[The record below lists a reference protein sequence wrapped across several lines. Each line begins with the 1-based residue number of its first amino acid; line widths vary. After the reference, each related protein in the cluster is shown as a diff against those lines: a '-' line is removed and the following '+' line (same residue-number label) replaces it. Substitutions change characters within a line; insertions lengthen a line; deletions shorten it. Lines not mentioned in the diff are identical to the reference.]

1 MSYLYFLFVDDW
13 NAFIMAVG
21 FPFLSKAPISYPF
34 HS

>member
-13 NAFIMAVG
+13 NAFIMAGG
-21 FPFLSKAPISYPF
+21 FSFLSKAPISYPF